1 MNRTP
6 SNHPTS
12 QEKGKAARFR
22 VTPVTLALGIYI
34 LLLLSRLLDA
44 SVLIIKHELK
54 SRDPLRTGKNK
65 HFGNLYRRK
74 QIPEK

>member
-44 SVLIIKHELK
+44 SVLTREVAFLTRLSTKVRL
-54 SRDPLRTGKNK
+54 P
-65 HFGNLYRRK
+65 
-74 QIPEK
+74 